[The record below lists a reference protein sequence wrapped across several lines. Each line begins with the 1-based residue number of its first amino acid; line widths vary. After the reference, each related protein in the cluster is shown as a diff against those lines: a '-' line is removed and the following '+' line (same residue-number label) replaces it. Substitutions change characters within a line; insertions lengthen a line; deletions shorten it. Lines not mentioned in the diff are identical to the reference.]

1 MSENELKDGIEKLVL
16 ACNGNIPLLIA
27 ELEKVKLK
35 FPDKIIVIEA
45 LESGLK
51 RAIGKVS

>member
-27 ELEKVKLK
+27 ELKKVKLK

-51 RAIGKVS
+51 RAIGKV